1 MNSGL
6 TPDIL
11 LVLLVLAGTIV
22 LFVGEFFR
30 VDVTA
35 GLVMLTLAWTG
46 LVSPKEAFSGFGS
59 NAVMSIIG
67 VMILGRGIDRT
78 GLMNRV
84 SRKIL
89 SLAGSSERRLLGVIC
104 TVVGLISAFMQN
116 IGSVALFLPAV
127 LRISRAAKL
136 PASRLLMPMGFAG
149 ILGGTLTMVGSG
161 PLIILNDLLRQ
172 GGQEPFGLFSVTPI
186 GLALLFSGI
195 AYFLLF
201 GKYVLPSKTPEEEKA
216 GGRSSQQRL
225 IETWQLPSA
234 ISCFRVP
241 DGSPLSGMTRE
252 ESGLWRD
259 YGLHLLALLEGD
271 ELSYAPWRY
280 TRFASGQVLALLGE
294 KEDIGRFAS
303 ANGLEPVERSLLCTE
318 LSGEGAAG
326 FAEIIIR
333 PRASISGK
341 TLKQIALR
349 KHFGVDPI
357 LLLSGVEEVREDFS
371 DQVLQAGA
379 TVIVYGPWNAVRA
392 LGETPDFVLLTPV
405 EEEKAREGKVG
416 IASLCFLGAIGLAIS
431 GFTLSLSLLSGALAM
446 VLFRVLS
453 IEEAYRAVDWRT
465 VLLLAGLI
473 PLGIAMDSSG
483 AAAFVA
489 GELMK
494 VVTGSHPLLILFSIA
509 VLTTLFSLFM
519 SNVAATVLLVPLV
532 LIIGESTGLSPG
544 ALALLVA
551 VSASNSFVLPTHQ
564 VNALLIGQGG
574 YHNTDYIKA
583 GGVMTLI
590 FLLIAVGMVYF
601 YL

>member
-1 MNSGL
+1 MNSSL

-30 VDVTA
+30 VDITA

-46 LVSPKEAFSGFGS
+46 LVSPTEAFSGFGS
-59 NAVMSIIG
+59 NAVVAIIG

-127 LRISRAAKL
+127 LRISRAAKI

-161 PLIILNDLLRQ
+161 PLIILNDLLKQ

-195 AYFLLF
+195 MYFMLL

-216 GGRSSQQRL
+216 EERGPQERL

-234 ISCFRVP
+234 IYCFRVP
-241 DGSPLSGMTRE
+241 EGSPLSGMTRE

-259 YGLHLLALLEGD
+259 YGVHLLALLEGD

-280 TRFASGQVLALLGE
+280 TRFAPGQVLSLLGE
-294 KEDIGRFAS
+294 KEDVGRFAS
-303 ANGLEPVERSLLCTE
+303 ANGLEPVEKSLLCTE

-333 PRASISGK
+333 PRSSVSGK
-341 TLKQIALR
+341 TLRQIAMR
-349 KHFGVDPI
+349 KNFGVDPI
-357 LLLSGVEEVREDFS
+357 LLLSGAEEVRGDFS
-371 DQVLQAGA
+371 DQPLQAGS
-379 TVIVYGPWNAVRA
+379 TVIVYGPWNALRA
-392 LGETPDFVLLTPV
+392 LGEYPDFVLLTPV

-416 IASLCFLGAIGLAIS
+416 VAALCFLGAIALAFS

-473 PLGIAMDSSG
+473 PLGIAMETSG
-483 AAAFVA
+483 AAAFIA
-489 GELMK
+489 GELLR
-494 VVTGSHPLLILFSIA
+494 VISGSHPLIILFSIA

-532 LIIGESTGLSPG
+532 LIIGESTGISPR
-544 ALALLVA
+544 ALALLVG
-551 VSASNSFVLPTHQ
+551 VSAANSFVLPTHQ
-564 VNALLIGQGG
+564 VNALLIGQAG
-574 YHNTDYIKA
+574 YHNADYMKA
-583 GGVMTLI
+583 GGIMTLI
-590 FLLIAVGMVYF
+590 FLLIAVGMIYF